1 MIIYRWVHELRESR
15 SGLQLARLESQDNI
29 HPGIYIF
36 QIQQDPNPQ
45 TLGISQEYTL
55 QKWQTPISW
64 RWPEWTY
71 HLTTEQNLHKS
82 DPDVF
87 CCIEH
92 AGYRLWICPLEVKRE
107 SSSDFVADS
116 DPFGQALRRAT
127 GRVRCRDR
135 NVSDKSHWDWRDI
148 WF

>member
-55 QKWQTPISW
+55 QK
-64 RWPEWTY
+64 
-71 HLTTEQNLHKS
+71 
-82 DPDVF
+82 
-87 CCIEH
+87 
-92 AGYRLWICPLEVKRE
+92 
-107 SSSDFVADS
+107 
-116 DPFGQALRRAT
+116 
-127 GRVRCRDR
+127 
-135 NVSDKSHWDWRDI
+135 
-148 WF
+148 